1 MISNFLIGLRE
12 GLEAAL
18 VVSILIT
25 YLVRTQRRNNIKFVW
40 LGVAAAIALSTLF
53 GALLTY
59 TRFSLLSTF
68 QSRELFGGI
77 MSIIAVCL
85 VTWMIIWMRDTGKRM
100 SAELEGK
107 LENAIQGGMLT
118 IAIMAFVAVAREG
131 LETTLFF
138 FSAVQAAGSTLEPV
152 VGFVLGMLT
161 ASTIGYLLYRRAV
174 KINIKRFFVITG
186 NFLILVAAGVL
197 SYGIHDLQEADAL
210 PGLNTLA
217 FDVSSTISVESW
229 FGTLAKGIFNFSP
242 QTSWLE
248 AIAWTSYTAFA
259 IWSFNFKKPKKVSTT
274 KVSVTLKSKVSN

>member
-25 YLVRTQRRNNIKFVW
+25 YLVRTERRNNIKFVW
-40 LGVAAAIALSTLF
+40 IGVAAAITLSTLF

-59 TRFSLLSTF
+59 TRFSLLSTY
-68 QSRELFGGI
+68 QSRELFGGV
-77 MSIIAVCL
+77 MSIIAVGL

-152 VGFVLGMLT
+152 VGFVLGILT

-174 KINIKRFFVITG
+174 KINIKRFFVVTG

-197 SYGIHDLQEADAL
+197 SYGIHDLQEAEAL

-259 IWSFNFKKPKKVSTT
+259 IWIFNFKKPKKVSTT

>member
-25 YLVRTQRRNNIKFVW
+25 YLVRTQRRNNIKLVW

>member
-1 MISNFLIGLRE
+1 LISNFLIGLRE

-25 YLVRTQRRNNIKFVW
+25 YLVRTDRRRNIKFVW
-40 LGVAAAIALSTLF
+40 FGVAAAIALSTLL

-68 QSRELFGGI
+68 QSRELFGGV
-77 MSIIAVCL
+77 MSIIAVGL

-107 LENAIQGGMLT
+107 LESAIQGGMLT

-131 LETTLFF
+131 LEATLFF
-138 FSAVQAAGSTLEPV
+138 FSAVQAAGSTLEPA
-152 VGFVLGMLT
+152 VGFVLGILT
-161 ASTIGYLLYRRAV
+161 ASTIGYLLYRRTV
-174 KINIKRFFVITG
+174 KINIKRFFVVTG

-197 SYGIHDLQEADAL
+197 SYGMHDLQEAGAL
-210 PGLNTLA
+210 PGLNALV

-248 AIAWTSYTAFA
+248 AIAWTSYTVFA
-259 IWSFNFKKPKKVSTT
+259 IWIFNFKKPKKASTT
-274 KVSVTLKSKVSN
+274 KVSVTLKSKVSH

>member
-25 YLVRTQRRNNIKFVW
+25 YLVRTERRSNIKFVW
-40 LGVAAAIALSTLF
+40 FGVAAAIALSTLF

-77 MSIIAVCL
+77 MSIIAVGL

-152 VGFVLGMLT
+152 VGFVLGILT

-174 KINIKRFFVITG
+174 KINIKRFFVVTG

-197 SYGIHDLQEADAL
+197 SYGMHDLQEAGVL
-210 PGLNTLA
+210 PGLNALA

-259 IWSFNFKKPKKVSTT
+259 IWLFNFKKPKKVSTT

>member
-25 YLVRTQRRNNIKFVW
+25 YLVRTERRSNIKFVW

-77 MSIIAVCL
+77 MSIIAVGL

-152 VGFVLGMLT
+152 VGFVLGILT

-174 KINIKRFFVITG
+174 KINIKRFFVVTG

-197 SYGIHDLQEADAL
+197 SYGMHDLQEAGVL
-210 PGLNTLA
+210 PGLNALA

-259 IWSFNFKKPKKVSTT
+259 IWIFNFKKPKKGSTT
-274 KVSVTLKSKVSN
+274 KVSVTLKTKVSN

>member
-40 LGVAAAIALSTLF
+40 LGVTAAIALSTLF

-259 IWSFNFKKPKKVSTT
+259 IWIFNFKKPKKASTT
-274 KVSVTLKSKVSN
+274 KVSVTLKSKVSI

>member
-1 MISNFLIGLRE
+1 LISNFLIGLRE

-25 YLVRTQRRNNIKFVW
+25 YLVRTERRNNIKFVW
-40 LGVAAAIALSTLF
+40 FGVAAAIALSTLF

-77 MSIIAVCL
+77 MSIIAVGL

-118 IAIMAFVAVAREG
+118 IVIMAFVAVAREG

-152 VGFVLGMLT
+152 VGFVLGILT

-174 KINIKRFFVITG
+174 KINIKRFFVVTG

-197 SYGIHDLQEADAL
+197 SYGMHDLQEAGVL
-210 PGLNTLA
+210 PGLNALA

-248 AIAWTSYTAFA
+248 AIAWTSYALFA
-259 IWSFNFKKPKKVSTT
+259 VWLFNFKRSAKAAT
-274 KVSVTLKSKVSN
+274 KVSVPLRLKESR

>member
-25 YLVRTQRRNNIKFVW
+25 YLVRTERRRNIKFVW
-40 LGVAAAIALSTLF
+40 LGVAAAIALSTIF

-77 MSIIAVCL
+77 MSIIAVGL

-107 LENAIQGGMLT
+107 LENAIRGGMLT

-138 FSAVQAAGSTLEPV
+138 FSAVQAAGSTVEPV
-152 VGFVLGMLT
+152 VGFVLGILT

-174 KINIKRFFVITG
+174 KINIKRFFLITG

-197 SYGIHDLQEADAL
+197 SYGMHDLQEAGVL
-210 PGLNTLA
+210 PGLNALA

-248 AIAWTSYTAFA
+248 AIAWILYTAFA
-259 IWSFNFKKPKKVSTT
+259 IWIFNFKKPKNASTT
-274 KVSVTLKSKVSN
+274 KVAVTLKTKVSN

>member
-25 YLVRTQRRNNIKFVW
+25 YLVRTERRNNIKFVW
-40 LGVAAAIALSTLF
+40 FGVAAAIGLSALF

-68 QSRELFGGI
+68 QSRELFGGV
-77 MSIIAVCL
+77 MSIIAVGL
-85 VTWMIIWMRDTGKRM
+85 VTWMIIWMRDTGKRF

-152 VGFVLGMLT
+152 VGFVLGILT

-174 KINIKRFFVITG
+174 KINIKRFFVVTG

-210 PGLNTLA
+210 PGLNALA

-259 IWSFNFKKPKKVSTT
+259 IWVFNFKKPKKVSTT